1 MSFANE
7 YVVDITI
14 ATQVIKYNNVAPG
27 GSANQIAVF
36 TSNKIIIFYSTDR
49 ANLENPDKVEEIQLW
64 LIEQLMICFKL
75 HHGNRSQEYFRK
87 LIDMFIEFRNITEEF
102 LQTHKK
108 WKNDP
113 VMRTRIPALG
123 FFLFEDD

>member
-1 MSFANE
+1 MCS
-7 YVVDITI
+7 
-14 ATQVIKYNNVAPG
+14 KNV
-27 GSANQIAVF
+27 F
-36 TSNKIIIFYSTDR
+36 CFTDR
-49 ANLENPDKVEEIQLW
+49 ANLENPEKVEEIQFW

-75 HHGNRSQEYFRK
+75 HHGVRCQEYFRK
-87 LIDMFIEFRNITEEF
+87 LIDMFVEFRNITEEF

-113 VMRTRIPALG
+113 VMRARIPALG

>member
-1 MSFANE
+1 MNFSLKCPSAKTTNKEAFLLQ
-7 YVVDITI
+7 ITKI
-14 ATQVIKYNNVAPG
+14 FI
-27 GSANQIAVF
+27 F
-36 TSNKIIIFYSTDR
+36 TVDR
-49 ANLENPDKVEEIQLW
+49 AHLENPDKVEEIQLW

-75 HHGNRSQEYFRK
+75 HHGKRCAEYFRK

-113 VMRTRIPALG
+113 IMRTRIPALG